1 MINLNQ
7 SRKNRISGKF
17 SFQNK
22 NDQMVKATIN
32 REHYACS
39 VTNGSHDIVVDE
51 PFDLGGT
58 NKGFAPK
65 GLLMAS
71 LASCVAITL
80 RMYADRKEWPI
91 EKIEVIVNI
100 DTENG
105 ETVFLE
111 EITCT
116 GPLTD
121 DQRKRLEDIASKCPV
136 SKMLT
141 VGHEVRSKV
150 L

>member
-1 MINLNQ
+1 
-7 SRKNRISGKF
+7 
-17 SFQNK
+17 
-22 NDQMVKATIN
+22 MVKATIN
-32 REHYACS
+32 KEHYACS
-39 VTNGSHDIVVDE
+39 VSNGSHDIIVDE
-51 PFDLGGT
+51 PIELGGT
-58 NKGFAPK
+58 HKGFAPK

-80 RMYADRKEWPI
+80 RMYVDRKEWPVD
-91 EKIEVIVNI
+91 KIEVEVNT

-105 ETVFLE
+105 EMVFFE

-116 GPLTD
+116 GQLTEE
-121 DQRKRLEDIASKCPV
+121 QKSRLEDIASKCPV
-136 SKMLT
+136 SKILT